1 MGTPPVETYRRSN
14 TAWRLHR
21 KFGAHR
27 GGAHNGTYAR
37 RIHGAILNLVCS
49 LFCQGACGLGGQD
62 WVGPHREVG
71 RLVLGHTA
79 QGVLV
84 GGSRQVIIRTA
95 SNDASAGY
103 LGQTP
108 TQIVCGLN
116 YPPLL
121 DQGQGVVHASAFVW
135 QKPGRAC
142 ISSSTGR
149 SHRRT
154 KACNT
159 TTIMAPSRICVDR
172 VGFGWRVLLRRRRSG
187 GAVRCFV
194 VVWMK
199 R

>member
-103 LGQTP
+103 LARLPPRSYVVSIILLYSIKGKGWFTP
-108 TQIVCGLN
+108 PHSCGRSQAEL
-116 YPPLL
+116 
-121 DQGQGVVHASAFVW
+121 ASAARLDDPTVGPRRATPPQSW
-135 QKPGRAC
+135 HPAGYAWIGLGSVGVCCYDVGGPGALSAASW
-142 ISSSTGR
+142 SSG
-149 SHRRT
+149 
-154 KACNT
+154 
-159 TTIMAPSRICVDR
+159 
-172 VGFGWRVLLRRRRSG
+172 
-187 GAVRCFV
+187 
-194 VVWMK
+194 
-199 R
+199 